1 MFKNEEEKL
10 THYKNELD
18 NLPVSLDSL
27 DNAIM
32 SGFHKAKKEKRKRTI
47 TMRGIYSFVTAA
59 VLLIG
64 LFSSIKISP
73 AFASYISEIPGMEK
87 IVELIDDDKG
97 RMAAVEKKYFQKQS
111 VSDEKDGLK
120 VTIDGTISDE
130 KGIVLFYTLHSKEKI
145 KEIQIDKVNLKAQDG
160 TVLDEASISY
170 GEFHQSEKGEHSFS
184 GEIEYFFEA
193 PLIAKKYIIDVEVKG
208 KKFILPF
215 TLNDFKTKKEYTINR
230 TMELDGQKI
239 NVEKAVIYPL
249 RVAIHLKMDP
259 NNTKQILNLD
269 DLRLVD
275 GNNEVWGKIANG
287 ATGSGDKDTEQEI
300 YLQSNY
306 FTDPNVL
313 YLVLGSAQAVD
324 KKDLKVVVDT
334 DKLEILKQPTG
345 EVLQNIRFEEERGL
359 VFELHSSKQ
368 FNFEVFGDIIDAS
381 GNKID
386 VHEQSMSSSDEKKV
400 TELGI
405 KLPPK
410 NTFKNPISM
419 ELNYYPSWIKG
430 HEKIR
435 IK

>member
-10 THYKNELD
+10 GHYKNELD
-18 NLPVSLDSL
+18 NIPVSLGSL

-32 SGFHKAKKEKRKRTI
+32 AGFHKAKSEQRKRTRK
-47 TMRGIYSFVTAA
+47 MRGIYSFVIAA
-59 VLLIG
+59 LLLIG

-87 IVELIDDDKG
+87 IVKLIDDDKG
-97 RMAAVEKKYFQKQS
+97 RMAAVEKKYYQKQG

-130 KGIVLFYTLHSKEKI
+130 KGIVLFYTLQSKEKI
-145 KEIQIDKVNLKAQDG
+145 KEIQIDKVNLKAKDG

-170 GEFHQSEKGEHSFS
+170 GELHQSEKGEHSFS

-193 PLIAKKYIIDVEVKG
+193 PLTAKNYVINIEVKG
-208 KKFILPF
+208 KKFSLPF
-215 TLNDFKTKKEYTINR
+215 TLNDFKAKKEYTINK
-230 TMELDGQKI
+230 TMELEGQKI
-239 NVEKAVIYPL
+239 YVEKADIYPL
-249 RVAIHLKMDP
+249 RVAIHLKMNP
-259 NNTKQILNLD
+259 NNTKQILNLE

-275 GNNEVWGKIANG
+275 ENNEVWGKISNG
-287 ATGSGDKDTEQEI
+287 ATGLGDKDTEQEI

-306 FTDPNVL
+306 FTDPKEL
-313 YLVLGSAQAVD
+313 YLVLNSAQAVD
-324 KKDLKVVVDT
+324 KKDLIVIVDT
-334 DKLEILKQPTG
+334 DKLEIQKQPNG
-345 EVLQNIRFEEERGL
+345 EMLQNIRFEEERGL
-359 VFELHSSKQ
+359 VFELHSNKA
-368 FNFEVFGDIIDAS
+368 FNFELFGDITDAN
-381 GNKID
+381 GNKIE
-386 VHEQSMSSSDEKKV
+386 VHEQSMSSSDRKGL

-410 NTFKNPISM
+410 NTYKNPISI